1 MKLNTK
7 KQQNL
12 FLKLWLN
19 NHLILKSRMAILE
32 NQVEYRIQQVLD
44 VIRRETLL
52 FLGNPNSHT
61 R

>member
-1 MKLNTK
+1 MNPK

-19 NHLILKSRMAILE
+19 NHLILKFRMAILE
-32 NQVEYRIQQVLD
+32 NQVEHKILQVLD
-44 VIRRETLL
+44 EIRKETLL
-52 FLGNPNSHT
+52 FPGNPNSHT